1 VLGVLIGIGMGLW
14 HQERAAQNGEHGSAS
29 QTGVSRKPGHEK
41 FHRSIVN
48 NTASSLRLSV

>member
-1 VLGVLIGIGMGLW
+1 MFVGVGLW
-14 HQERAAQNGEHGSAS
+14 NQQRATQNGEHGSTS

-41 FHRSIVN
+41 FHQSFVN